1 MNIHPSIPLPRQ
13 VVEAWSRYVLASVRH
28 VLGGPDRSTYLSD
41 MVTAWVISLDQGETA
56 LALFAHALAQCE
68 GEGDPALSVR
78 LRALPE
84 ASGFEVS
91 SFRDSPGP
99 DCDCEVCTSMPPII
113 ATHWGCDLA
122 PYPWSNGDPS
132 LN

>member
-1 MNIHPSIPLPRQ
+1 MSYPSSIPLPRQ

-28 VLGGPDRSTYLSD
+28 VLGGPDRSTYLDD

-56 LALFAHALAQCE
+56 LAMFAQALRLVE

-91 SFRDSPGP
+91 SFVAGP
-99 DCDCEVCTSMPPII
+99 DCDCSVCTSEIGR
-113 ATHWGCDLA
+113 THWGCIVDRI
-122 PYPWSNGDPS
+122 NGEDSDTS

>member
-1 MNIHPSIPLPRQ
+1 MSYPSSIPLPRQ

-28 VLGGPDRSTYLSD
+28 VIGGPDRSTYLDD
-41 MVTAWVISLDQGETA
+41 MLTAWVISLDQGETA
-56 LALFAHALAQCE
+56 LAMVAQALRMVE

-91 SFRDSPGP
+91 SFVAGP
-99 DCDCEVCTSMPPII
+99 DCDCSVCTSEIGR
-113 ATHWGCDLA
+113 THWGCIVDRI
-122 PYPWSNGDPS
+122 NGEDSDTS